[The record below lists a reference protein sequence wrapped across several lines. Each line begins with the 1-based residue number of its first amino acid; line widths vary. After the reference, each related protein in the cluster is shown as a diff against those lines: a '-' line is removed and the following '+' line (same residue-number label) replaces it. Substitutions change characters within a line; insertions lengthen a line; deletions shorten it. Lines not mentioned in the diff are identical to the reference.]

1 MHIPSEMLSGAV
13 CPVTAVV
20 SVTGISSAAVLL
32 AKKTAWLPSIGKF
45 ALVSAAVFGL
55 QMLNYPIWNGI
66 SGHLIAGVFAAA
78 VLGTPAAVLS
88 MSLVL
93 LLQTLL
99 FADGGILMLGANI
112 LNMAVIGTG
121 LGGWIRSYLINHRVK
136 NTIATAIAG
145 MIAVELAVL
154 ALCVELWLCGKG
166 TLSILETLIAVH
178 TSIAIFEGCATALLV
193 KAVSPKEKEASS
205 RRTIFALAGIIAA
218 ALLISPFASA
228 FPDAFEWTMENFSLL
243 PGSPNFVSAPFA
255 DYAVPAVSHETVSG
269 LLASGIG
276 LAATLVA
283 AFLVILPFKF
293 SRKNS

>member
-1 MHIPSEMLSGAV
+1 MHVPSEMLSGSV

-32 AKKTAWLPSIGKF
+32 AKKTSWIPSIGKF

-112 LNMAVIGTG
+112 LNMAVIGAG
-121 LGGWIRSYLINHRVK
+121 LGGYLRSYLIKYDVK
-136 NTIATAIAG
+136 NSIATAIAG
-145 MIAVELAVL
+145 ALSVELAVL
-154 ALCVELWLCGKG
+154 ALCVELIACGKASWDIIG
-166 TLSILETLIAVH
+166 TLVAVH
-178 TSIAIFEGCATALLV
+178 TGIALFEGCATALLV
-193 KAVSPKEKEASS
+193 KAVVPKEEPAKTS
-205 RRTIFALAGIIAA
+205 RTIYVLAGIIAA

-243 PGSPNFVSAPFA
+243 PGAPNFVSAPFA
-255 DYAVPAVSHETVSG
+255 DYAVPAVAHETVSG
-269 LLASGIG
+269 LLAAVIG
-276 LAATLVA
+276 LVATFVIATLVM
-283 AFLVILPFKF
+283 IPFKF
-293 SRKNS
+293 AKK